1 MPADAYLQVRIS
13 QEEKAEA
20 QAVLQQMGL
29 SLSGGVKMFLR
40 QVVRTKKLPFRPELQ
55 ATSSAK
61 PAVKTKKETP
71 SSIQVVNFQSRS
83 KL

>member
-40 QVVRTKKLPFRPELQ
+40 QVVHTKKLPFRPESEPILSPKP
-55 ATSSAK
+55 TVKAK
-61 PAVKTKKETP
+61 KSPP
-71 SSIQVVNFQSRS
+71 PSIQVVNFQSRS